1 MRRLM
6 ILVVAIF
13 LLAPSTVLAGIK
25 YLPSSDW
32 TPQEKWVWEQVS
44 QGEIADFNKAEGYGG
59 ELEPKQPERWPESRI
74 LRPAFLE
81 IILLR
86 EPHREALTRHGVMI
100 VGAWFKEPLD
110 LSDAILAH
118 PLVLLDSIFDSD
130 VNLDFL
136 KTPYS
141 IAVRGSK
148 FNRRLSM
155 VSLQVAGHLIYDGAD
170 FADEVSLM
178 YAKVGGQLSMVGC
191 KFNGKLD
198 MARLQV
204 DGDLFMHDMAE
215 FADEVVLRGAKIG
228 GQLGMDGSKFSGGLD
243 MNQLQ
248 VGGSLLMRNVPE
260 FSEEVDMHDAK
271 IGGNLEIDGSKFRG
285 RLNMV
290 DLEVT
295 GSLFMRNGAEF
306 ASEVDIG
313 SAKVGGQLVADA
325 SVFRGAVNM
334 IGAKIGAPLGMNGSK
349 FSSRLDMDS
358 IQVEGSVLMRNGAEF
373 AGDVVLRS
381 AKIGGT
387 LAMDGSKFSSTLNM
401 DKLKVESSVFMRNG
415 AEFAGEVVL
424 RGAIIGGQLNM
435 DHAKFSGPVNIQSM
449 QVSRGLFMRNSEFES
464 SVEIFFSQIGGS
476 VDLSDSKLQSLD
488 LLGTSIEQEFR
499 LGSESYPHVKW
510 EKGAKL
516 SLRNTEVAA
525 LQDLPD
531 AWPDEI
537 ELVGFTYSRLG
548 GFDAG
553 EVHSMAKREISW
565 MKEWL
570 GKQKNYSPRPYQQLA
585 KVLRNAGYEDKA
597 TAILF
602 EGKKRQQKETKT
614 LSLNWLWLV
623 LQRIFIGYGY
633 YNFRVLLWVIFLCV
647 LGMLTL
653 HLSGQDVQ
661 DVTHRMECWGLWYS
675 LDMLLP
681 IIELDKSHYDIEL
694 EGWVRVYFYI
704 HKIFGYVLALFLI
717 AGLSGLTKM

>member
-1 MRRLM
+1 M
-6 ILVVAIF
+6 ILVVAVF
-13 LLAPSTVLAGIK
+13 LLAPPTVLAGIK

-136 KTPYS
+136 KTPCS

-155 VSLQVAGHLIYDGAD
+155 VSLQVAGHLICDGAD

-198 MARLQV
+198 MVRLQV

-306 ASEVDIG
+306 ASEIDIG

-387 LAMDGSKFSSTLNM
+387 LAMDGSKFSSMLNM

-488 LLGTSIEQEFR
+488 LLGTS
-499 LGSESYPHVKW
+499 
-510 EKGAKL
+510 
-516 SLRNTEVAA
+516 TA

-570 GKQKNYSPRPYQQLA
+570 GKQKSYSPRPYQQLA
-585 KVLRNAGYEDKA
+585 QVLKNAGYEDKA
-597 TAILF
+597 TEILF

-614 LSLNWLWLV
+614 LSLNWLGLF

-633 YNFRVLLWVIFLCV
+633 CNYYVLFWWIPSFWFLGMVMLCV
-647 LGMLTL
+647 SKQNLVPPMKYFGMA
-653 HLSGQDVQ
+653 
-661 DVTHRMECWGLWYS
+661 YS
-675 LDMLLP
+675 L
-681 IIELDKSHYDIEL
+681 
-694 EGWVRVYFYI
+694 
-704 HKIFGYVLALFLI
+704 A
-717 AGLSGLTKM
+717 